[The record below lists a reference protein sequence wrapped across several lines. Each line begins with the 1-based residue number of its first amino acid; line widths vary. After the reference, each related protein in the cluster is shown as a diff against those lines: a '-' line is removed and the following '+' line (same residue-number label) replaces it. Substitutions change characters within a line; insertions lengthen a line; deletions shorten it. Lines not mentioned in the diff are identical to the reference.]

1 MLESGAEYKR
11 IATNK
16 LEGKTMALIAVSQGN
31 FFLRSGDNL
40 YCIGN
45 PPR

>member
-1 MLESGAEYKR
+1 MIEPGAEYKKV
-11 IATNK
+11 ATNK
-16 LEGKTMALIAVSQGN
+16 LEGKTMASIAVSQGN
-31 FFLRSGDNL
+31 FFLRSGDSL